1 MSKVY
6 MSMPLVEV
14 TGPDG
19 YRELWAVASSYNEAV
34 GIVQKLVPQGF
45 TATPSTRRLP
55 AGEKIEGLCWGEA
68 RRIGS

>member
-6 MSMPLVEV
+6 ISMPLVEV

-19 YRELWAVASSYNEAV
+19 YRELWAVASSYEEAV
-34 GIVQKLVPQGF
+34 GIVQRLIPEGF

-55 AGEKIEGLCWGEA
+55 AGMKIEGLSWGEA